1 MLEQIQMPER
11 YRVWLDEVAAM
22 FGGLDICALEMI
34 VSRDGREFIIEVN
47 DSALSLMGDSQE
59 EDRRQIADLVS
70 QRMQVRLTTLDLV
83 CFVLIAMFSMVI
95 LSDTSRY

>member
-70 QRMQVRLTTLDLV
+70 QRMQVRLTTCDLV

-95 LSDTSRY
+95 ARTQ